1 MVPEGGS
8 KGVFGTN
15 PLAFAW
21 PRRDREPFVFDFA
34 TSAIAR
40 GDIELHARKQ
50 RPIPLGGALD
60 A

>member
-21 PRRDREPFVFDFA
+21 PRRGREPFVFDFA
-34 TSAIAR
+34 TSAIAAAILSCTLASSDLFR
-40 GDIELHARKQ
+40 WVGR
-50 RPIPLGGALD
+50 
-60 A
+60 